1 MKPDKEEREC
11 WEMGTFVH
19 RSEEVRQVSLGRAFH
34 TGNSKGQRPWG
45 GQSSLRLEE
54 KQKPLQLEQRTK
66 DGVVEVEVRQLSSLS
81 QLLTL
86 MKPSSLRQ
94 YLGSETLPPCRE
106 QQPKASAELDH
117 KVCYLCYSLLTLAG
131 VVVSCQDITPDQW
144 GDLQLL
150 CLQLDRH
157 VSTHIRES
165 PQAMH
170 WTRLKDLA
178 AQTYI
183 RWQELLAH
191 CQPQAQ
197 YFNPWKDNSLRL
209 LAEAGSEQGS
219 RNRRKQRTEARGG
232 PV

>member
-1 MKPDKEEREC
+1 MLDQQEILPL
-11 WEMGTFVH
+11 W
-19 RSEEVRQVSLGRAFH
+19 
-34 TGNSKGQRPWG
+34 
-45 GQSSLRLEE
+45 EE
-54 KQKPLQLEQRTK
+54 KA
-66 DGVVEVEVRQLSSLS
+66 QLSSLS

-94 YLGSETLPPCRE
+94 YLGSETLPPCWE

-117 KVCYLCYSLLTLAG
+117 K
-131 VVVSCQDITPDQW
+131 

-209 LAEAGSEQGS
+209 LALAGSEQGS